1 MALFSSFETIKN
13 RQLFVEKKWSDQSIE
28 LAMTQI
34 ISQAVFPSSENKTSK
49 WIVENSS
56 ICELTDYPV
65 EKITKDKLYKSA
77 LDLFEIKDELEQFLS
92 KKTNEL
98 FDIQATIYLFDITN
112 TYFEGQK
119 RKSSIA
125 DFGRSKDTSAAN

>member
-1 MALFSSFETIKN
+1 LKTLRFAN
-13 RQLFVEKKWSDQSIE
+13 
-28 LAMTQI
+28 
-34 ISQAVFPSSENKTSK
+34 SQAHP
-49 WIVENSS
+49 I
-56 ICELTDYPV
+56 
-65 EKITKDKLYKSA
+65 EKITKDKLYKNA

-98 FDIQATIYLFDITN
+98 FDIQDTIYLFDITN

-125 DFGRSKDTSAAN
+125 GFGRSKDTSESELMNSAKKIKMRE